1 MVYKF
6 NDLITE
12 NVGKK
17 YGLNVKNKTILFTD
31 IKGSSELWKSSESEM
46 FKNLNK
52 LETLITK
59 ICDSNNG
66 LILKTIGDSFMIS
79 FDKLID
85 AINFSIE
92 LQEEKPLKV
101 KGKDIVN
108 RIGFCS
114 GQVYE
119 LETERQGQKLKDYFG
134 NVVNTASRMESKVSD
149 VSGFAFAYIGKI
161 DGKDEIDALLEEKC
175 KISVI
180 DYKEKCSVKDDKRVR
195 SGRLLLDSHKHLCE
209 HLSELKGVGETT
221 AYKCNLKK

>member
-1 MVYKF
+1 MVQKF
-6 NDLITE
+6 KDLITE
-12 NVGKK
+12 NLGKK

-52 LETLITK
+52 LEKLISK
-59 ICDSNNG
+59 ISDNNNG

-92 LQEEKPLKV
+92 LQQEKPLKV

-119 LETERQGQKLKDYFG
+119 LETDRQGHKLLDYFG

-161 DGKDEIDALLEEKC
+161 ENKDEIDTLLEEKC

-180 DYKEKCSVKDDKRVR
+180 DYKEKCSVKEDKRIR

-209 HLSELKGVGETT
+209 HLSELKGVDETT
-221 AYKCNLKK
+221 AYKCNLK